1 MIHAG
6 LVSLTKGGVS
16 TFGSRAAILP
26 VNSTVVRGKCTDPS
40 TPGEVITTS
49 STRARVRIVGL
60 RGFILALA
68 CLALFAIRA
77 SGQTPHTIQITN
89 DADDG
94 YYNVND
100 SSGWHTD
107 PQFGEAD
114 LVGSDSTNADA
125 WVVGYRFPATG
136 INSGDTIRSAY
147 LEVIS
152 SNGYATSTAC
162 SDAPCPNSGSTFRV
176 YGVAQNDGPSFSNAA
191 GNTPLPQGLG
201 GVPYTTSYVDY
212 STTGP
217 GDAHGSCQG
226 QNNGQNTCV
235 HIIDV
240 TNIVKEI
247 TALPGWTSS
256 SAMRFVLTSTSAT
269 GSNVYAGFEDSSD
282 NSSRAAT
289 LLINPPLPTIV
300 SSGGWGTSPTP
311 NYPLSYQVGPFVYSA
326 GTPGGGSATEAST
339 LLLFLGDYYNFDS
352 QSVTQPSLADSCGN
366 TWSILAGPTDWAG
379 YFYFQRGT
387 VYYVENP
394 LACPAGDTLTISIGA
409 PEPSEPIFLHFLA
422 VTASNPSQTPVTSAI
437 TSPAPGQATSTGTTA
452 SLTLPGAGLVANWI
466 FGDSDGAETF
476 TPQAGFTTDLNSTP
490 TYMTAATENVASSGS
505 YQDTFTIS
513 PNPDGWQTVMIG
525 IPSSI
530 GTPTVTV
537 SPGASSVST
546 TQALG
551 VTVTVNGNPTPTGS
565 VTLTDGSG
573 YTSSATTLNSGSA
586 TITVPSGTLTAGN
599 YTFTA
604 TYTPDTASSGIY
616 NSATGSASAQ
626 VTVATSTPSV
636 TVTPTPSSITT
647 VQAVS
652 VTVGVSAG
660 TGTATATGSV
670 TLSSGTY
677 SSGATTLSSGSATI
691 NIPAGKL
698 NIGTDTLT
706 ASYTPDTNGSGYYTS
721 ASGTGPV
728 VVSAVVPTVT
738 VTPGA
743 SSINATQPLSV
754 TVAVNGGTGNP
765 TATGTVTLS
774 GGSYTS
780 AATAL
785 SSGTATINIPAGT
798 LSKGN
803 YTFTA
808 TYTPDTG
815 SSSIYSSASG
825 TASTSVAVGLTT
837 PTVTVTPGTN
847 AISVTQPLTVT
858 VTVSGTPVPT
868 GTVTLTGGSYTS
880 AAIALTS
887 GTATIS
893 IPASTL
899 SPAVYTFKANYIPD
913 SGSASTYA
921 AALGT
926 ASTTVAVSTT
936 PTVTVT
942 PGASS
947 IGTTQALAVAVVVSG
962 GTGNPVPTGTVILSS
977 GTFASAAST
986 LSGGT
991 TTINILGS
999 TLTAASYTFKATYTP
1014 DTNSAP
1020 IYTSAS
1026 GTATTIVNVV
1036 TPTYSMSA
1044 TNPSAIS
1051 KGGTATS
1058 TVTVSSSNGY
1068 SGTIT
1073 LTCSVAPLSGTDP
1086 PTCTGGTVNYPTS
1099 TTASVTVSTTAASA
1113 ALVRPSLGTGKG
1125 WAGSGGAVL
1134 AVVLFFWLPIRQK
1147 KWRAML
1153 GVLFGLVLF
1162 SSLTACGGGS
1172 SNNNSTQQTNPGTS
1186 SGPYTVTVNAVGNDA
1201 AKTSALP
1208 ITFTFN
1214 VN

>member
-1 MIHAG
+1 MIHLGLISLITDLVPSLGHQAG
-6 LVSLTKGGVS
+6 ALPPYRSAGHGKHAVPMTHGEETHTSHNCGRKSQFAAFPRLV
-16 TFGSRAAILP
+16 
-26 VNSTVVRGKCTDPS
+26 
-40 TPGEVITTS
+40 
-49 STRARVRIVGL
+49 
-60 RGFILALA
+60 LALA
-68 CLALFAIRA
+68 CLALLAIRA
-77 SGQTPHTIQITN
+77 SGQTLHTVQITN

-136 INSGDTIRSAY
+136 INPGDTIRSAY

-152 SNGYATSTAC
+152 SNGYATSTVCA
-162 SDAPCPNSGSTFRV
+162 DAPCPNSGSTFRV
-176 YGVAQNDGPSFSNAA
+176 YGVAQSDGPSFSNAA
-191 GNTPLPQGLG
+191 GNTPLPQNLG

-217 GDAHGSCQG
+217 GDVHGSCQG
-226 QNNGQNTCV
+226 QNNGQSTCV

-247 TALPGWTSS
+247 TALSGWTSS
-256 SAMRFVLTSTSAT
+256 SAMRFVLTSTSTT
-269 GSNVYAGFEDSSD
+269 GSNTYAGFEDSSA

-289 LLINPPLPTIV
+289 LLINPPLPTVI
-300 SSGGWGTSPTP
+300 SSGGWGTSPTT

-339 LLLFLGDYYNFDS
+339 LLLFLGDYYNFDN
-352 QSVTQPSLADSCGN
+352 QSVSQPALADSCGN

-387 VYYVENP
+387 VYYVQNP
-394 LACPAGDTLTISIGA
+394 LACPAGDTITITIPA

-422 VTASNPSQTPVTSAI
+422 VAASNPSQTPVTSAI
-437 TSPAPGQATSTGTTA
+437 TSPAPGQATTSGTTA
-452 SLTLPGAGLVANWI
+452 SITLPGAGLVANWM
-466 FGDSDGAETF
+466 FGDSDEAETF
-476 TPQAGFTTDLNSTP
+476 TPQSGFTTDLNSTP
-490 TYMTAATENVASSGS
+490 TYIAAATQNVASSGS
-505 YQDTFTIS
+505 YQDTFTIT
-513 PNPDGWQTVMIG
+513 PDPDGWQTVIIG

-537 SPGASSVST
+537 SPGASNINS
-546 TQALG
+546 TQALD
-551 VTVTVNGNPTPTGS
+551 VTVTVNGSPTPTGS

-604 TYTPDTASSGIY
+604 TYTPDSSSSGIY

-626 VTVATSTPSV
+626 VTVGTSTPSV

-660 TGTATATGSV
+660 TGSAVATGSV

-677 SSGATTLSSGSATI
+677 TSAATALSSGSATI

-698 NIGTDTLT
+698 SIGTDTLT

-754 TVAVNGGTGNP
+754 TVTVNGGTGNP

-785 SSGTATINIPAGT
+785 SSGTATINIPGGT
-798 LSKGN
+798 LSKGT

-815 SSSIYSSASG
+815 SSSIYAGASG
-825 TASTSVAVGLTT
+825 TAATSVGVGLTA
-837 PTVTVTPGTN
+837 PTMTVTPGTN
-847 AISVTQPLTVT
+847 AISVTQPLNVT
-858 VTVSGTPVPT
+858 VTVSGGTPTPT

-880 AAIALTS
+880 AAIALIN

-893 IPASTL
+893 IPANTL
-899 SPAVYTFKANYIPD
+899 SPAIYTFKADYTPD
-913 SGSASTYA
+913 SGSTSTYA
-921 AALGT
+921 AASGT

-942 PGASS
+942 PANSS
-947 IGTTQALAVAVVVSG
+947 IGTTQALAVTVVVTG
-962 GTGNPVPTGTVILSS
+962 GAGNPVPTGSVILSS
-977 GTFASAAST
+977 GSYASSAAT
-986 LSGGT
+986 LAAGT
-991 TTINILGS
+991 ATITIPAS

-1014 DTNSAP
+1014 DSNSAP
-1020 IYTSAS
+1020 IYTGAS

-1044 TNPSAIS
+1044 TNPSAIN
-1051 KGGTATS
+1051 KGGSATS
-1058 TVTVSSSNGY
+1058 TVTVSSTNGY
-1068 SGTIT
+1068 TGTIT
-1073 LTCSVAPLSGTDP
+1073 LSCSITGQPSGASDL
-1086 PTCTGGTVNYPTS
+1086 PTCTGGSVNFPAN
-1099 TTASVTVSTTAASA
+1099 TTASITVSTTAASA

-1125 WAGSGGAVL
+1125 WTGGSGAVL

-1186 SGPYTVTVNAVGNDA
+1186 SGQYTVTITGTGSVS
-1201 AKTSALP
+1201 T
-1208 ITFTFN
+1208 TFTLN